1 MYTPDQF
8 RLDDSQA
15 LAAVMAENPFATMI
29 TPGPEGLDPKGLEIS
44 HLPLL
49 YRPREGTL
57 GSLQGHIA
65 RANPHW
71 RSFASEAV
79 TSVVFQG
86 PHGYVSPSWYQS
98 APAVPTWNYV
108 AVHAHGRPT
117 SVEDRARARAMLGAQ
132 VNNFEAA
139 LAKPW
144 RLSDADEF
152 VDRMIDG
159 IVVFEM
165 PIERL
170 EGKVKLSQNR
180 GAEDRLGVIAA
191 LRAAGDAAL
200 AEAMEALAKD

>member
-1 MYTPDQF
+1 MYTPDHF
-8 RLDDSQA
+8 RLDEPQA
-15 LAAVMAENPFATMI
+15 LQAVMTENPFALMI
-29 TPGPEGLDPKGLEIS
+29 TPGPEGLEIS

-49 YRPREGTL
+49 FAAHA
-57 GSLQGHIA
+57 GSQGRLQGHLA

-71 RSFASEAV
+71 RSFAAGV
-79 TSVVFQG
+79 PTSIVFQG

-108 AVHAHGRPT
+108 AVHAHGHPT
-117 SVEDRARARAMLGAQ
+117 PVEDREQARTMLEAQ
-132 VNNFEAA
+132 VEHFEAA

-144 RLSDADEF
+144 QLSGADEF